1 MAQTTMLDAM
11 KAFATVHGVDSR
23 AIKSEDTT
31 AEVLM
36 LVAGADAFSSSNVTP
51 ASPASDKDYWGTF
64 VSSMQTDVAISNGA
78 VTGTLHKL
86 TSGQLVTDW
95 GEGYFLALKF
105 TKNNAKITSIKV
117 GLVPSASSMPL
128 QELDAD
134 MDGVF
139 KITDKDSQLFEIL
152 VSDGNVSH
160 PIFLDLSGLTLD

>member
-1 MAQTTMLDAM
+1 MAQTTILDAM
-11 KAFATVHGVDSR
+11 KAFATVHGVDAR
-23 AIKSEDTT
+23 AIKPEDTS

-51 ASPASDKDYWGTF
+51 ASPSADTDYWGTK
-64 VSSMQTDVAISNGA
+64 VSAMQTDVAISNGV

-139 KITDKDSQLFEIL
+139 KITDKSKQDFEIL
-152 VSDGNVSH
+152 VSDGNVSYS
-160 PIFLDLSGLTLD
+160 IILDLSQLVLD

>member
-11 KAFATVHGVDSR
+11 KAYATVHGVDAR
-23 AIKSEDTT
+23 AIKAEDTT

-36 LVAGADAFSSSNVTP
+36 LVAGADALSSSNVTT
-51 ASPASDKDYWGTF
+51 ASPSANTDYWGTK
-64 VSSMQTDVAISNGA
+64 VSAMQTDVTIANGA

-95 GEGYFLALKF
+95 GEGYFLALKW

-117 GLVPSASSMPL
+117 GLRPSASGFDL
-128 QELDAD
+128 VELDAD

-139 KITDKDSQLFEIL
+139 KITDKDAQLFEIL
-152 VSDGNVSH
+152 VSDGNVSYS
-160 PIFLDLSGLTLD
+160 IFLDLSGLTLD